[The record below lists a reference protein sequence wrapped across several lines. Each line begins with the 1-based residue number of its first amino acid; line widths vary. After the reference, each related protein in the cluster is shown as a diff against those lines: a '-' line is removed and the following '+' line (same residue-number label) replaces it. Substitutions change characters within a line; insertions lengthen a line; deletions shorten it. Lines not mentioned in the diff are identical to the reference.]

1 MTATAYDLWKQAE
14 RAYDA
19 KNLGA
24 AEALYRRALE
34 ASPGYPPAAIGLS
47 TVLTRRGAHRESHA
61 VIRTAVG
68 MRLEH
73 PALVF
78 SLAQRLRYF
87 HEFETLERTLQDP
100 ELLDGAPPDVLAKSV
115 VLLSSINANDAAQ
128 RLADFALAKHPNVSA
143 LRFVRGNLHFFDGNT
158 DAAES
163 SYEAA
168 LAINSKFFQAS
179 WMLASVRRQTPE
191 HNHTERLRRQLAEA
205 APGSESETYAAFGL
219 HKELHDLG
227 DYAGA
232 WEALVRG
239 CAAKRRHVSYDPVPV
254 SELVAAQ
261 RAVCT
266 PMFVRS
272 GSLVEQAHVPIFI
285 VGMHRSGTTLL
296 ERMLAGHPD
305 VGDAGETRAFDA
317 QMELAIDRSLPSGID
332 AMGVKSLAGADFD
345 AVARNYARHAP
356 WLSRG
361 KPFFTEKLPMN
372 FWNVGMIARAIPQ
385 ARFVHLVRD
394 PMDTCFS
401 NLRTLFAGVA
411 TYSYDQEELAGF
423 FRAYRSM
430 MAHWSE
436 VLPDR
441 VLDVRYDSLVAEPE
455 ATVLRVLEHCGLR
468 RIEGLSDVARSGG
481 RVSTASAGTARQG
494 ILRDRGGVWRHYEA
508 QLAPLR
514 DHLAG

>member
-1 MTATAYDLWKQAE
+1 MTAAAYDLWKQAE

-24 AEALYRRALE
+24 AEALYRRSLD
-34 ASPGYPPAAIGLS
+34 ASPGYPPSVIGLS

-61 VIRTAVG
+61 VVRTAIGVP
-68 MRLEH
+68 LEH

-78 SLAQRLRYF
+78 SLGQRLRYF
-87 HEFETLERTLQDP
+87 HQFEALERTLQDP
-100 ELLDGAPPDVLAKSV
+100 RLLDGSPPDVLAKSV

-128 RLADFALAKHPNVSA
+128 RLADAALARHPNSPP
-143 LRFVRGNLHFFDGNT
+143 LRYVRGNLHFFDGDS
-158 DAAES
+158 DAAEAC
-163 SYEAA
+163 YEATLVA
-168 LAINSKFFQAS
+168 NPRFFQAS

-191 HNHTERLRRQLAEA
+191 HNHVERLRRQLGEV
-205 APGSESETYAAFGL
+205 APGSEGEAYVAYGL

-227 DYAGA
+227 DYAAA

-239 CAAKRRHVSYDPVPV
+239 CAAKRRQVPYDAAPVA
-254 SELVAAQ
+254 ELIAAQ

-266 PMFVRS
+266 PAFVQA
-272 GSLVEQAHVPIFI
+272 GSSVEQPHVPIFI

-317 QMELAIDRSLPSGID
+317 QMELAIDRSLPNGLD
-332 AMGVKSLAGADFD
+332 AMAVKALAGADFD
-345 AVARNYARHAP
+345 GIARAYARHAP

-372 FWNVGMIARAIPQ
+372 FWNVGMIARAMPQ
-385 ARFVHLVRD
+385 ARFIHLVRD

-411 TYSYDQEELAGF
+411 TYSYVQEELASF
-423 FRAYRSM
+423 FRAYRAM

-441 VLDVRYDSLVAEPE
+441 VLDVRYDDLVAEPE
-455 ATVLRVLEHCGLR
+455 TTLQRVLEHCGLD
-468 RIEGLSDVARSGG
+468 RIEGLSDVARPGG

-494 ILRDRGGVWRHYEA
+494 VLRDRGGVWWHYES

-514 DHLAG
+514 ERLAG

>member
-1 MTATAYDLWKQAE
+1 MTAAAYDLWKQAE

-19 KNLGA
+19 KNLGS

-34 ASPGYPPAAIGLS
+34 ASPGYPPAVIGLS

-61 VIRTAVG
+61 VVRTAIG
-68 MRLEH
+68 MPLEH

-78 SLAQRLRYF
+78 SLGQRLAYF
-87 HEFETLERTLQDP
+87 NEFEALERILQDP
-100 ELLDGAPPDVLAKSV
+100 RLLESSPADVLARCV
-115 VLLSSINANDAAQ
+115 VMLSSINANDAAQ
-128 RLADFALAKHPNVSA
+128 RLAEAALSKHPQAAA
-143 LRFVRGNLHFFDGNT
+143 LRYVRGNLHFFDGES

-163 SYEAA
+163 CYEAT
-168 LAINSKFFQAS
+168 LAANPRFYQAS
-179 WMLASVRRQTPE
+179 WMLASVRSQSAER
-191 HNHTERLRRQLAEA
+191 NHVDRLRRQLGDVSRDGQGEVYL
-205 APGSESETYAAFGL
+205 SYGL
-219 HKELHDLG
+219 HKELHDIG

-232 WEALVRG
+232 WEALKRG
-239 CAAKRRHVSYDPVPV
+239 CTVKRRLVQYDPAPV
-254 SELVAAQ
+254 AELIAAQ

-266 PMFVRS
+266 PAFVRS
-272 GSLVEQAHVPIFI
+272 CSSVELPHVPIFI

-317 QMELAIDRSLPSGID
+317 QIELAIDRSLPNGLD
-332 AMGVKSLAGADFD
+332 AMAVKSLAGADFD
-345 AVARNYARHAP
+345 AIARDYARHAS

-372 FWNVGMIARAIPQ
+372 FWNVGMIARAMPQ
-385 ARFVHLVRD
+385 ARFIHLVRD

-411 TYSYDQEELAGF
+411 TYSYVQEELAGF
-423 FRAYRSM
+423 FRAYRAM

-441 VLDVRYDSLVAEPE
+441 VLDVRYDDLVAEPE
-455 ATVLRVLEHCGLR
+455 ASVLRVLEHCGLR
-468 RIEGLSDVARSGG
+468 RIEGLSDVARPGG
-481 RVSTASAGTARQG
+481 RVSTASAGAARQG
-494 ILRDRGGVWRHYEA
+494 VLRDRGGVWWHYEA
-508 QLAPLR
+508 QLTTLR
-514 DHLAG
+514 ERLAG